1 VKFKDIVKYCMHT
14 GIYER
19 SREYEFVMKYFMPL
33 LAIPKEVRKNIR
45 ILDVGGADSRLS
57 KFLADQGFD
66 VYIID
71 IREDDY
77 GKAKFIKAN
86 ILTCNFPTGFF
97 DVIVAI
103 STIEHVGLPAY
114 NQDIIDSEGD
124 VKALRRLKAWLRQ
137 GGLLLLTLPFGVP
150 HHPPDF
156 ERVYNLESLRSR
168 VLGLGW
174 DVVECRFYCFN
185 PLDRD
190 DFVECFVPRALV
202 TDAVVCLALRKL

>member
-1 VKFKDIVKYCMHT
+1 MKFKEIVKYCMHT

-19 SREYEFVMKYFMPL
+19 SREYEFVVKYLVPL
-33 LAIPKEVRKNIR
+33 LALPKEVRKNIR

-66 VYIID
+66 VYVID

-86 ILTCNFPTGFF
+86 ILTYDFPDNFF
-97 DVIVAI
+97 DIIVAI
-103 STIEHVGLPAY
+103 STIEHVGLSCY
-114 NQDIIDSEGD
+114 GQELIDKDGD
-124 VKALRRLKAWLRQ
+124 VKTMKKLKKWLKP
-137 GGLLLLTLPFGVP
+137 GGLLLLTLPFGIP

-156 ERVYNLESLRSR
+156 ERVYNLETLRDR
-168 VLGLGW
+168 VLFVGW
-174 DVVECRFYCFN
+174 DVVEVRFFCFN

-190 DFVECFVPRALV
+190 DFVECSVPQALV
-202 TDAVVCLALRKL
+202 TDACVCLALRKP